1 MGYNKN
7 NEGIN
12 KYTAGLFDGDG
23 TIYLRSNGKEGLRL
37 TCEIVFNLDEPKVED
52 TMLML
57 YDHYGFGRIDRKQSK
72 NVTLGYWVMEGKTCI
87 SFFNT
92 IKKHLVIKGTHG
104 QRIINLFIS
113 KRIPNLKV
121 LKRWLKWSREHT
133 GSLKHKK
140 HINWAWLAGYI
151 DADGYIGHKQT
162 IYTGIRF
169 GCNAKK
175 DGSAIKLI
183 ANSFGRTYRMCTD
196 DCYRLDIHMSKDS
209 KATAHRII
217 PKLLPHLRFKKWNA
231 EQLMR
236 YVNTPKNSPL
246 AETK

>member
-7 NEGIN
+7 NEGLN

-23 TIYLRSNGKEGLRL
+23 TIYLRKNISKGLRL
-37 TCEIVFNLDEPKVED
+37 TAEIVFNLDEPKVEE

-57 YDHYGFGRIDRKQSK
+57 FDHYSFGRIDRKQSK
-72 NVTLGYWVMEGKTCI
+72 NVTLGYWVIEGKSVI
-87 SFFNT
+87 SFINV
-92 IKKHLVIKGTHG
+92 IKKHLVIKGTHAERCISLFTSHREP
-104 QRIINLFIS
+104 RIEA
-113 KRIPNLKV
+113 
-121 LKRWLKWSREHT
+121 LKRWLNWSRCNT
-133 GSLKHKK
+133 TSLKPKK

-151 DADGYIGHKQT
+151 DSDGYVGYKQE

-175 DGSAIKLI
+175 DGSAIELI
-183 ANSFGRTYRMCTD
+183 AKSFGRTYRLCSD
-196 DCYRLDIHMSKDS
+196 GCYRLDIHMSKDT

-236 YVNTPKNSPL
+236 YVNTPKLQS
-246 AETK
+246 ARRD